1 MLLYP
6 PHQLGYNQTL
16 YPGLYKLI
24 VISFLI
30 TNISHMTCAETVSVE
45 TSKTRL
51 GAWVKLNFLLE
62 WEHMSC
68 MAPKFFAE

>member
-24 VISFLI
+24 VISSLI
-30 TNISHMTCAETVSVE
+30 TDISHMTCAETVSVE
-45 TSKTRL
+45 TSTTRL
-51 GAWVKLNFLLE
+51 TVHGLNLI
-62 WEHMSC
+62 
-68 MAPKFFAE
+68 FFWSGNI